1 MKKGQYTL
9 GHKWLY
15 YAIAIFLITV
25 MLLFFR
31 AKIQN
36 DIIMETACLEEV
48 EYELI
53 MTEAL
58 FSQNCFAYYDEDLQR
73 TIEGSIDFDKFNEET
88 FNDCFKFLEQDVQ
101 ITIYNRVLGDPA
113 SRNLTTEKLVKVYS
127 YDNVELTV
135 AKFTF
140 EESLC

>member
-1 MKKGQYTL
+1 MKKAQYTI

-58 FSQNCFAYYDEDLQR
+58 FSQNCLAYYDEDLQR
-73 TIEGSIDFDKFNEET
+73 TIPGSIDFDKFNEET
-88 FNDCFKFLEQDVQ
+88 LNNCFKFLEQDVQ
-101 ITIYNRVLGDPA
+101 IQIYNRVLGDPS
-113 SRNLTTEKLVKVYS
+113 SRNLTKEKLVKVYS
-127 YDNVELTV
+127 YDDVDLTI

>member
-1 MKKGQYTL
+1 MKKGQYTF

-31 AKIQN
+31 AKIQD
-36 DIIMETACLEEV
+36 DIIMETTCLEEV

-58 FSQNCFAYYDEDLQR
+58 FSQNCFAYFDPDLQR
-73 TIEGSIDFDKFNEET
+73 TIPGSIDFSKFNEET
-88 FNDCFKFLEQDVQ
+88 LNDCFKFLEEDVQ
-101 ITIYNRVLGDPA
+101 IKIYNQVVGETMGA
-113 SRNLTTEKLVKVYS
+113 NLTKEKLVKIYS
-127 YDNVELTV
+127 YDDVDLTLV
-135 AKFTF
+135 RFTF